1 MKWIKKILKGLLIL
15 GIAGYISICGLLYFY
30 QESLLFFPEKLEQD
44 HQFVFENEFE
54 ERDIITHSGN
64 SINTLLFKRENSKGV
79 IFYLHGNAGSL
90 GSLGNVSEY
99 FLPLGYDVFIIDYPG
114 YGKSSN
120 AITSQE
126 ELFED
131 TQYVYDDLKKR
142 YSEDKIVVVGY
153 SIGTGIAAHLASN
166 NNPSKLVL
174 QAPYY
179 SMINLSQ
186 RNYPMIP
193 TFILRYD
200 LATNEYLKECDMPVY
215 LFHGVD
221 DQTIPVESSEMLS
234 KELHLPLYKLE
245 NQGHNG
251 IGSNKEALKQLHKI
265 LNDVRTY

>member
-166 NNPSKLVL
+166 NNPFKLVL

-179 SMINLSQ
+179 SMINLSK

-251 IGSNKEALKQLHKI
+251 IGSNKEVLKQLHKI